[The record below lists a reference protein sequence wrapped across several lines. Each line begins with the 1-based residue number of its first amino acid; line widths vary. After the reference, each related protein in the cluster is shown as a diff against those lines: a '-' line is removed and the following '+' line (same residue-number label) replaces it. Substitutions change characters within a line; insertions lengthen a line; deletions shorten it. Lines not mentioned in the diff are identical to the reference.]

1 MKSIKYSYGLKTV
14 AFLVALACVFSAAW
28 YTQLVVQTLDS
39 YGWQQGVSGDNL
51 SFTDSTMFEQ
61 QVASTL
67 SDLSKAYID
76 NNWERDALPAYD
88 TLEEEQDYV
97 VEQFE
102 RFKADIRQ
110 QYAGNAETVK
120 DDNGDAQETTAAYA
134 LNGANAADETPS
146 GFIVD
151 RKSVV

>member
-97 VEQFE
+97 V
-102 RFKADIRQ
+102 R
-110 QYAGNAETVK
+110 TV
-120 DDNGDAQETTAAYA
+120 
-134 LNGANAADETPS
+134 
-146 GFIVD
+146 
-151 RKSVV
+151 